1 MGIGPEIIDSPL
13 QMEDRPT
20 DGSLFF
26 NDVVA
31 LGVVEAI
38 KFFFKKTLVEC
49 VGSI

>member
-1 MGIGPEIIDSPL
+1 MAIGPEIIELPL

-20 DGSLFF
+20 DGALFF

-38 KFFFKKTLVEC
+38 NFFKKTLVEC